1 MADEVVKKVIVAKED
16 LPPLNSS
23 TKKYI
28 VRYRVVSEDRNRVS
42 HWSPQYLVSPVPL
55 AKTEYSPLT
64 VTKGTGFL
72 VFNWET
78 DARGAVDSY
87 DVYVA
92 WGTTA
97 GSVGLTEYYG
107 TITGNQIMIPIP
119 AGKVSVAMWVQR
131 MAYPREQINLLTI
144 ASTET
149 IQGNSNGVIS
159 TT

>member
-1 MADEVVKKVIVAKED
+1 MADQVIKNAVVPKED
-16 LPPLNSS
+16 LPPLNSA
-23 TKKYI
+23 TKKYL
-28 VRYRVVSEDRNRVS
+28 VRYRIVSEDRNRVS
-42 HWSPQYLVSPVPL
+42 HWSPQYLISPVPL

-64 VTKGTGFL
+64 VTKGSGFL

-78 DARGAVDSY
+78 DARGSVSSY
-87 DVYVA
+87 DIYVA
-92 WGTTA
+92 WGTSS
-97 GSVGLTEYYG
+97 GSVGLSEYYG
-107 TITGNQIMIPIP
+107 TITGNQVMIPIP

-131 MAYPREQINLLTI
+131 MSYPRERISSLTV